1 MLRPAKFLTTVAM
14 LLGIT
19 STIGALS
26 HGTDPTKSVCLALGA
41 FALLVALNEQ
51 QT

>member
-1 MLRPAKFLTTVAM
+1 MLRPAKLLTTVTM

-19 STIGALS
+19 SALGAIS
-26 HGTDPTKSVCLALGA
+26 HGTNPTQSVCLALGA

>member
-1 MLRPAKFLTTVAM
+1 MLRPAKLLTSVAM
-14 LLGIT
+14 FLGVT
-19 STIGALS
+19 SALGALS
-26 HGTDPTKSVCLALGA
+26 HGTDPTKSACLALGA